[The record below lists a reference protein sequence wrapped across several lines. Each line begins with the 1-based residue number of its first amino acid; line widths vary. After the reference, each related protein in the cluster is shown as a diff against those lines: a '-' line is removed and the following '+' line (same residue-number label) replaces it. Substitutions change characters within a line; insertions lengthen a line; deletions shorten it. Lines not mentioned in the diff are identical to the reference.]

1 MVDIISEVSCY
12 AAFGKRVQPAAS
24 VYDCTHRS
32 TSAGKCLR
40 AGKTQIAKASHQL
53 YFARRQSAKVW
64 ILALSFYSMSCKV
77 YR

>member
-1 MVDIISEVSCY
+1 M
-12 AAFGKRVQPAAS
+12 PLS
-24 VYDCTHRS
+24 VNECNLPEAYTIAPHRS
-32 TSAGKCLR
+32 TSAGKCSR